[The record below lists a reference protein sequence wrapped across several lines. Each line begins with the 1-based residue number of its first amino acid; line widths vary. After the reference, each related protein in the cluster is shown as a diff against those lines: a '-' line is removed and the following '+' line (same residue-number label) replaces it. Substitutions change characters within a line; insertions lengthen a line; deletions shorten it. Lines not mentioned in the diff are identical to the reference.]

1 MDDRYEIKGK
11 IGQGGIGAVY
21 RAFDKRMNR
30 EVAIKRIV
38 PEKGKGTDEGS
49 EKGTE
54 EVSEATRQMT
64 KEAGALAALQ
74 HPHIVTVYDVGVD
87 EDGPYVVMELL
98 TGKTLDEVVTRAPM
112 TGTDFREFCLQTQ
125 EALIAAQ
132 DLGIVHRD
140 LKPGN
145 VMLTWL
151 PSGKFQVKIVDFGL
165 AKFSP
170 KASLQTLDQQD
181 SIYGSIFYMAPEQ
194 FERVPLDSRTD
205 MYAIGCVYY
214 FALTGKNPFD
224 GDTGP
229 QVMASHLGHVVTS
242 LNELRPDLPKWLCD
256 WVMWHIN
263 RLPTDRP
270 ADARQSL
277 QIFLQNDAAPLP
289 VQMSEPVKPT
299 PPAPP
304 MRPRL
309 IIPGG
314 APGPTPTSPAAV
326 TTAAPMVAPPSTQT
340 MPQPLLPPE
349 GSLPSIHTTSVH
361 PVAAAASPDSA
372 TGPIPVAI
380 PVAEAIPVA
389 VMVPTGPLSA
399 GGSALTP
406 PRRPPAPPA
415 PGPAAVPA
423 PAPRA
428 QATATRQAS
437 AAKQASATRPAPTQ
451 VPVPARPSKKPM
463 IFSLL
468 ATILALLAVCLYF
481 VYQKIEVRKREDE
494 FKALLTSAVDPK
506 TTEVA
511 LKKTDL
517 DRLIRSM
524 ITESNLGER
533 QKVTKSLALGKS
545 TDGEN
550 IDARVLEL
558 ALDPQTPGERREEL
572 FREVIVPRKNPEAL
586 PSLMNFIRESKDE
599 ACLYS
604 AILAATPY
612 AGDEQFSDF
621 LNILKIAKNDQT
633 RTAAEQALIAI
644 IGKSQNAAGMKK
656 SLNDQYSTT
665 ANPDLQR
672 SLKKVLGP

>member
-1 MDDRYEIKGK
+1 MDDRYEIRGK
-11 IGQGGIGAVY
+11 IGQGGLGAVY

-38 PEKGKGTDEGS
+38 QEKGKEKGTDE
-49 EKGTE
+49 E
-54 EVSEATRQMT
+54 SEATRQMT

-214 FALTGKNPFD
+214 FALTGRNPFD

-229 QVMASHLGHVVTS
+229 QVMAAHLGHVVTPLS
-242 LNELRPDLPKWLCD
+242 ELRPDLPKWLCD
-256 WVMWHIN
+256 WIMWHIN

-270 ADARQSL
+270 TDARQSL
-277 QIFLQNDAAPLP
+277 QVFLQNDAAPLQ

-304 MRPRL
+304 LRPRL

-314 APGPTPTSPAAV
+314 GPGPTPTSPAVV

-361 PVAAAASPDSA
+361 LVAEAASPDSD

-389 VMVPTGPLSA
+389 SMVPTGPLSA

-406 PRRPPAPPA
+406 TRRPPTSPA
-415 PGPAAVPA
+415 PAPA
-423 PAPRA
+423 PAPRV
-428 QATATRQAS
+428 QATATRQAT
-437 AAKQASATRPAPTQ
+437 ATKQASATRPAPTQ
-451 VPVPARPSKKPM
+451 VPTPAKPSKKPM

-468 ATILALLAVCLYF
+468 GTTLALLAIGLYF
-481 VYQKIEVRKREDE
+481 VYQKVEERKREDA
-494 FKALLTSAVDPK
+494 FKALLTSAIDPK

-511 LKKTDL
+511 LNKTDL

-524 ITESNLGER
+524 TTESNLGER

-558 ALDPQTPGERREEL
+558 ALDPETPAERREEV
-572 FREVIVPRKNPEAL
+572 FREVIVPRKNPAAL

-612 AGDEQFSDF
+612 AGDEEFSGF
-621 LNILKIAKNDQT
+621 LNILKTAQNDQT

-656 SLNDQYSTT
+656 SLTDQYSTT